1 MASVAVAGSV
11 ALAACGGGGGDSPAP
26 APTPTP
32 PPTPAPSP
40 PPPTPAPSPPPPG
53 PTITTAPVETSA
65 FSGSTATFS
74 VSASAQAG
82 ATLTY
87 QWLRNGAPISDANA
101 ATYSTPPITA
111 SDQGAQFS
119 VQVVAN
125 GLTASS
131 GAVAL
136 RVVPNDAASR
146 IALAKAAFGLVGLYA
161 PATAPLFAVA
171 PDTAVVG
178 SNVGVCSSGTASLT
192 GAPAQGT
199 TLPTGVAT
207 ALSGTFN
214 NCELLP
220 KLVIN
225 GTAAASVTAP
235 GVPIVGSGTWN
246 VQSNL
251 TSVRTQA
258 PSATAPTQAN
268 FVANGGLL
276 LTQQVT
282 ADGTAN
288 TLTDTVTL
296 QPSSG
301 FSYNDALQSVAMSL
315 VGGAGTARDRI
326 TLNTASVRPTLKQQA
341 VQMTAI
347 AYTVGP
353 VPYSGDGEAI
363 VNYDNAGVVNGGSGE
378 IVLRSNALVVARI
391 KGTATGFA
399 VDVDGAATPFAPP
412 PSR

>member
-1 MASVAVAGSV
+1 
-11 ALAACGGGGGDSPAP
+11 
-26 APTPTP
+26 
-32 PPTPAPSP
+32 
-40 PPPTPAPSPPPPG
+40 
-53 PTITTAPVETSA
+53 
-65 FSGSTATFS
+65 
-74 VSASAQAG
+74 
-82 ATLTY
+82 
-87 QWLRNGAPISDANA
+87 
-101 ATYSTPPITA
+101 
-111 SDQGAQFS
+111 
-119 VQVVAN
+119 
-125 GLTASS
+125 LTASS

-136 RVVPNDAASR
+136 RVVPGDAASR

-171 PDTAVVG
+171 PDTALVR
-178 SNVGVCSSGTASLT
+178 SSVGVCSSGTVSLT

-207 ALSGTFN
+207 ALTGTFN

-220 KLVIN
+220 RLVIN
-225 GTAAASVTAP
+225 GAAAASVIAP

-246 VQSNL
+246 VLSTM

-258 PSATAPTQAN
+258 PSTTAPTQAN
-268 FVANGGLL
+268 YVANGGLL

-301 FSYNDALQSVAMSL
+301 FSYNDDLQSVAMSL

-391 KGTATGFA
+391 KGTSTGFA
-399 VDVDGAATPFAPP
+399 VDVDGAATPFAPR